1 MENNQR
7 KRPRIDFSREEMGWI
22 QKRINPEA
30 LRKRQEGGVFDNT
43 VQNDKVLYRD
53 SKAARRAEEQAHAEK
68 INRDIN
74 RAGEEASKK
83 SLEQERLTVERQIRE
98 GLDIRNN
105 ILNQE
110 KRLGIDGALS
120 YSELERAQMSR
131 TLVGKKNP
139 LKGKKKD
146 LEVLG
151 KTKRKRKTRKP
162 SERKTDRLLQAKLDR
177 IRKQGKN
184 KVKANLKN
192 KEAKKDLV
200 ITLDGKKI
208 NIDRLRGTGK
218 YSLPAQKRNNDSG
231 RQALRAERV
240 KRARMQAQIR
250 KRDEYTR

>member
-53 SKAARRAEEQAHAEK
+53 AKAARRAEEQAHAEK

-120 YSELERAQMSR
+120 YDEL
-131 TLVGKKNP
+131 
-139 LKGKKKD
+139 
-146 LEVLG
+146 
-151 KTKRKRKTRKP
+151 
-162 SERKTDRLLQAKLDR
+162 
-177 IRKQGKN
+177 
-184 KVKANLKN
+184 
-192 KEAKKDLV
+192 
-200 ITLDGKKI
+200 
-208 NIDRLRGTGK
+208 
-218 YSLPAQKRNNDSG
+218 
-231 RQALRAERV
+231 
-240 KRARMQAQIR
+240 
-250 KRDEYTR
+250 